1 MKMDKLLKQ
10 AQRMQA
16 QMALAQEELDK
27 MAIEGTAGGGAVK
40 VTVNGHGEVL
50 SVNIAKEAVDPNE
63 VEMLEDL
70 ILSAV
75 KDAAAK
81 AKELSETKMNSLT
94 GGMGGFPGLM

>member
-16 QMALAQEELDK
+16 QMALVQEELQN
-27 MAIEGTAGGGAVK
+27 AVLEGTAGGGAVK
-40 VTVNGHGEVL
+40 VTANGHGEVL
-50 SVNIAKEAVDPNE
+50 SVSINKEVVNPDD

-70 ILSAV
+70 VLGAV
-75 KDAAAK
+75 KEALSKGK
-81 AKELSETKMNSLT
+81 ALSERKMSSLT